1 MNAALPITRAV
12 SSTRLLDALPAVWR
26 TPDGP
31 LGGEAG
37 SADLQSLLSAFETL
51 LLGPSGAAH
60 PVGYEQRIAALPA
73 LLAPQAAADGQAGEP
88 TYGDTTRAAFLPW
101 LAARWVAFAPWD
113 RIEPH
118 RLARVVAGIV
128 PLYGRRGTRG
138 HLIALL
144 QLCFDE
150 IAELRVHEHDGG
162 GLRVGQARLGST
174 SVLGGSRAFWFR
186 VELVLA
192 APAAARQALEP
203 QIRAVIDF
211 AKPAHVAY
219 ALDIAPRAP
228 HEQDTQ
234 EHRT

>member
-1 MNAALPITRAV
+1 MDLFRRSRTMNAALPFTRTV
-12 SSTRLLDALPAVWR
+12 SSTRLLDALPAVYR

-37 SADLQSLLSAFETL
+37 SAELQALLAAFETL
-51 LLGPSGAAH
+51 LLGPPGAAH

-73 LLAPQAAADGQAGEP
+73 LLAPQPAADGPA
-88 TYGDTTRAAFLPW
+88 YDDAVRAAFLPW

-113 RIEPH
+113 RIAPH

-138 HLIALL
+138 HLVALL

-150 IAELRVHEHDGG
+150 ITEVRVHEHDGG

-186 VELVLA
+186 VELVLS
-192 APAAARQALEP
+192 APAAAWQALEP
-203 QIRAVIDF
+203 QVRAVIDF

-219 ALDIAPRAP
+219 SLEIAPRAA
-228 HEQDTQ
+228 
-234 EHRT
+234 